1 MTSQA
6 KDHPMAQAS
15 NLKSSWLPHDSHAT
29 TARIGTFY
37 WQVDI
42 AELVELVEFTNG

>member
-6 KDHPMAQAS
+6 TDHPMAQAS

-29 TARIGTFY
+29 TAHIGTFY